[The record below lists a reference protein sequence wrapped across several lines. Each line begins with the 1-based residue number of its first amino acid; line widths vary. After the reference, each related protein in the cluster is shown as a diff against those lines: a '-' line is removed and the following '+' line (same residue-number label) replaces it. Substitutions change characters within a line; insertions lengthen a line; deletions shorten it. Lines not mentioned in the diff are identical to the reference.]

1 MTSCR
6 GVATRRDTVPFE
18 AGDKRKEPK
27 SIQWGK
33 VQEVEDGDSEG
44 KDLTVTVELNS
55 HEKSRGVAQYH
66 ATPHMPLFQPYIC
79 YPMLSLLT
87 LGVQ

>member
-1 MTSCR
+1 M
-6 GVATRRDTVPFE
+6 
-18 AGDKRKEPK
+18 
-27 SIQWGK
+27 
-33 VQEVEDGDSEG
+33 QEVEDGDSEG
-44 KDLTVTVELNS
+44 KDLTVTVELNITR
-55 HEKSRGVAQYH
+55 KVGGVAQYH

>member
-33 VQEVEDGDSEG
+33 VREVEDSNRKG
-44 KDLTVTVELNS
+44 KDRTVTV
-55 HEKSRGVAQYH
+55 
-66 ATPHMPLFQPYIC
+66 
-79 YPMLSLLT
+79 
-87 LGVQ
+87 